1 MDIQTIINDDF
12 QFNNIEID
20 KLSNKLFLYRL
31 SKRWKVMII
40 LDFYIQQII
49 VIFLVLNLKNYCYF
63 KFRDT
68 ILLSIDAIMD
78 LIYTIVIYIVYGFG
92 MTILTLYNG
101 IGIETIFYTF
111 IFVFGIVKIF
121 QIISIFKNKKI
132 NKKMMKITWIIEVII
147 FIIWLILSQSGNS
160 RRKEYNEKNI
170 VYITGI
176 LSYNNTNS
184 DSRQNN
190 KI

>member
-1 MDIQTIINDDF
+1 MLRII
-12 QFNNIEID
+12 ITRMGGIT
-20 KLSNKLFLYRL
+20 
-31 SKRWKVMII
+31 MMT
-40 LDFYIQQII
+40 LDFYIQQIV

-68 ILLSIDAIMD
+68 ILLYIDAIMD

-101 IGIETIFYTF
+101 IGIETIFYTV

-121 QIISIFKNKKI
+121 QIVFILKNKKI

-147 FIIWLILSQSGNS
+147 FIIWLILN
-160 RRKEYNEKNI
+160 R
-170 VYITGI
+170 
-176 LSYNNTNS
+176 
-184 DSRQNN
+184 
-190 KI
+190 

>member
-20 KLSNKLFLYRL
+20 KLPNKLFLYRL
-31 SKRWKVMII
+31 SKKWKVMII

-68 ILLSIDAIMD
+68 VLLSIDAIMD

-92 MTILTLYNG
+92 ITILTLYNG

>member
-1 MDIQTIINDDF
+1 
-12 QFNNIEID
+12 
-20 KLSNKLFLYRL
+20 
-31 SKRWKVMII
+31 MII

-68 ILLSIDAIMD
+68 VLLSIDAIMD

-92 MTILTLYNG
+92 ITILTLYNG
-101 IGIETIFYTF
+101 IGIETIFYTV

-147 FIIWLILSQSGNS
+147 FIIWLIFGQ
-160 RRKEYNEKNI
+160 
-170 VYITGI
+170 
-176 LSYNNTNS
+176 
-184 DSRQNN
+184 Q
-190 KI
+190 

>member
-20 KLSNKLFLYRL
+20 KLPNKLFLYRL
-31 SKRWKVMII
+31 SKKWKVMII

-68 ILLSIDAIMD
+68 VLLSIDAIMD

-92 MTILTLYNG
+92 MTISL
-101 IGIETIFYTF
+101 
-111 IFVFGIVKIF
+111 
-121 QIISIFKNKKI
+121 
-132 NKKMMKITWIIEVII
+132 
-147 FIIWLILSQSGNS
+147 
-160 RRKEYNEKNI
+160 
-170 VYITGI
+170 
-176 LSYNNTNS
+176 
-184 DSRQNN
+184 
-190 KI
+190 

>member
-1 MDIQTIINDDF
+1 MLRII
-12 QFNNIEID
+12 ITRMGGIT
-20 KLSNKLFLYRL
+20 
-31 SKRWKVMII
+31 MMT
-40 LDFYIQQII
+40 LDFYIQQIV

-68 ILLSIDAIMD
+68 ILLYIDAIMD

-101 IGIETIFYTF
+101 IGIETIFYTV

-121 QIISIFKNKKI
+121 QIVFILKNKKI

-147 FIIWLILSQSGNS
+147 FIICLILN
-160 RRKEYNEKNI
+160 R
-170 VYITGI
+170 
-176 LSYNNTNS
+176 
-184 DSRQNN
+184 
-190 KI
+190 